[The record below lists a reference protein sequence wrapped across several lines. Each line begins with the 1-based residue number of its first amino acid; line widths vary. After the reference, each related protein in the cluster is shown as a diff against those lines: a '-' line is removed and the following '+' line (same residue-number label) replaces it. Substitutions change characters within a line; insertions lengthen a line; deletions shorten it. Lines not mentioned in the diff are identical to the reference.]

1 MTAPYMAAG
10 GLLRVYPATDPTG
23 AGLVWAHGG
32 AFVHGT
38 LDMPEGDWVA
48 RQLAMRGTTVVSV
61 DYRLTTETAHRFP
74 AASDDV
80 LAAWAWTREHADEL
94 GILPATLAIGG
105 ASAGANL
112 AAGAILRLIEGG
124 SAVPALAVL
133 AYPTLLAEQAA
144 PSPEL
149 RAMLLEDPEP
159 DKFAPDRVRRM
170 YEFYLGGSVDGAPVA
185 AVPGLASAE
194 VLAHFPPTIMVNSDV
209 DELRVSGEAFA
220 DRLRAASRDVRVAI
234 EPGTRHGHLN
244 RPDEGSAARASIER
258 FAERLRDLATP

>member
-1 MTAPYMAAG
+1 MTAPYRAAG
-10 GLLRVYPATDPTG
+10 GLVRVYPATDPVG

-38 LDMPEGDWVA
+38 IDMPESDWVA
-48 RQLAMRGTTVVSV
+48 RQLAMRGTSVVSV

-80 LAAWAWTREHADEL
+80 LAAWAWAREHADEL
-94 GILPATLAIGG
+94 GILPGKLAIGG

-133 AYPTLLAEQAA
+133 AYPTLLAEQPA
-144 PSPEL
+144 PSPDL
-149 RAMLLEDPEP
+149 RAKLLADPEP
-159 DKFAPDRVRRM
+159 DKFSPDRVRSM
-170 YEFYLGGSVDGAPVA
+170 YEVYLGGPVDGAPIA

-194 VLAHFPPTIMVNSDV
+194 VLADFPPTIMINSDA
-209 DELRVSGEAFA
+209 DELRTSGEAFSA
-220 DRLRAASRDVRVAI
+220 RLRAAGREVLALT

-244 RPDEGSAARASIER
+244 RPDEGSAARNSIER
-258 FAERLRDLATP
+258 FADRLRELATP